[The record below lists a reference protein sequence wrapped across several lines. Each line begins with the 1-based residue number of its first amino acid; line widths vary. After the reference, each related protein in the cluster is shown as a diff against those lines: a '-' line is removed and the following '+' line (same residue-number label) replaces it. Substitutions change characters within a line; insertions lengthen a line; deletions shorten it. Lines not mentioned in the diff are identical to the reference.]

1 MKTRMR
7 KILQLICLF
16 ALIASAQTVSSP
28 ASAFCV
34 INKWKE
40 TIHGRLKTYNPL
52 GNFHRMIKANEQACC
67 EWFDR
72 SCNPTASRTG
82 QLVFDIR
89 SRSKKPKEFYCSTGL
104 QKRVPA
110 VGGGK
115 ITVEESI
122 TRIGGLK
129 CNSIDYLSRPVQ
141 NTLPPNNYGVP
152 IFSVPNQIAPPGNS
166 EAEKENSGAPT
177 TAPTAP

>member
-1 MKTRMR
+1 MKTGMR
-7 KILQLICLF
+7 RIFHIVGLF
-16 ALIASAQTVSSP
+16 ALIAGAQTVSSP

-34 INKWKE
+34 INNWKD
-40 TIHGRLKTYNPL
+40 TIHVRLKTYNPL

-72 SCNPTASRTG
+72 RCNPSASRTG
-82 QLVFDIR
+82 ELVFDIR

-115 ITVEESI
+115 ITVEASV
-122 TRIGGLK
+122 TQIGGLK
-129 CNSIDYLSRPVQ
+129 CNSVDYLSRPVQ
-141 NTLPPNNYGVP
+141 NTLPPNSYGVP
-152 IFSVPNQIAPPGNS
+152 IFSVPNQIAPPSNS
-166 EAEKENSGAPT
+166 EAEKENSPT
-177 TAPTAP
+177 PSTTPTIR